1 MVVPRIQSNHQTG
14 GGVVNQHSEMV
25 VLSVADVEIVVEPG
39 NLVPSKFLA
48 LQQVFGF
55 VTVLCHEFEFP
66 AANST
71 DFQN

>member
-1 MVVPRIQSNHQTG
+1 MRMRKSLRVPIWMTIPSWWHGRNVWIR
-14 GGVVNQHSEMV
+14 
-25 VLSVADVEIVVEPG
+25 LADMEIVVEPG

-55 VTVLCHEFEFP
+55 VTVLCHDFEFP